1 MEVNQYLEMFIE
13 ESKDHLQACSEHL
26 LELEKNPDDLAIV
39 GEIFRSAHTLKGM
52 SATMGFE
59 DLADLTHKM
68 ENVLDAIRNEKI
80 HVSPEILDVVFES
93 VDHLEEM
100 VMDIANGGDGKRD
113 VSSTVAQLKRIELGE
128 YAIPEVVA
136 TTETPVTAVASVLE
150 YDSFE
155 QTVITQSTEQGFNAF
170 EISVRLR
177 EDCLLKAARVFM
189 VFEILEKDGEVIK
202 SSPSVE
208 KLEDEQFDQQFSVAF
223 VTKESAEDMKNKIMK
238 VSEVE
243 EVIVATLGKSVTAVA
258 SVLEYDSFEQTVIAQ
273 SAEQGFNAFEISV
286 KLREDCL
293 LKAARVFMVFEI
305 LEKDGDVIKSNPSV
319 EKLEDEQF
327 DQQFYVALVTKESA
341 EDMQKK
347 IMKVSEVEEVIV
359 ATIEQKQHSEK
370 EQAIQEVAA
379 TATVEVE
386 AQPATA
392 PEKNTAA
399 PTPAKAPAP
408 AKTDKS
414 HAPVGN
420 KTIRVNIERLDIL
433 MNLFEELVIDRG
445 RLQSI
450 STEVNHGELNETV
463 ERMSRVMGD
472 LQTII
477 LTMRMVP
484 VETVFN
490 RFPKMIRQLSRDL
503 NKKINL
509 EIIGAE
515 TELDRT
521 VIDEIGDPLV
531 HLIRNSVDHGIE
543 NPTARRAKGKP
554 EEGTVVL
561 RAYHSGNYVFIEIED
576 DGAGINR
583 EKVLAKAISKG
594 IVTQEQSYSMSDKQI
609 NELILASGFST
620 ADVISDVSGRGVG
633 LDVVKTTIESLGGN
647 ISIESTQDVGS
658 VFSIQ
663 LPLTLSIIS
672 VMLVEIEKEIYA
684 IPLSSI
690 IETSIIRS
698 SEIMNAH
705 NQKVIDFRGKVVPLV
720 FLEEIFE
727 VPRKEP
733 QDDEFH
739 SVVIVRKGE
748 KLAGLVVDSFIGQ
761 QEIVLKSLGNY
772 LTNIFAISGA
782 TILGNGKVALIVDC
796 NALIK

>member
-13 ESKDHLQACSEHL
+13 ESKEHLQACSEHL

-80 HVSPEILDVVFES
+80 HVTPEILDVVFES

-128 YAIPEVVA
+128 EAIPEVVA
-136 TTETPVTAVASVLE
+136 TVAAPVVESVLE

-155 QTVITQSTEQGFNAF
+155 QTVITQS
-170 EISVRLR
+170 
-177 EDCLLKAARVFM
+177 
-189 VFEILEKDGEVIK
+189 
-202 SSPSVE
+202 
-208 KLEDEQFDQQFSVAF
+208 
-223 VTKESAEDMKNKIMK
+223 
-238 VSEVE
+238 
-243 EVIVATLGKSVTAVA
+243 
-258 SVLEYDSFEQTVIAQ
+258 
-273 SAEQGFNAFEISV
+273 AEQGFNAFEISV
-286 KLREDCL
+286 TLREDCL

-305 LEKDGDVIKSNPSV
+305 LEKDGDVIKSSPSV

-327 DQQFYVALVTKESA
+327 DQQFYVAFVTKTTA

-347 IMKVSEVEEVIV
+347 LMKVSEVDEVIV
-359 ATIEQKQHSEK
+359 TTIDQRKFSEK
-370 EQAIQEVAA
+370 VFEAQQEVAA
-379 TATVEVE
+379 TATAVAEV
-386 AQPATA
+386 
-392 PEKNTAA
+392 AA
-399 PTPAKAPAP
+399 IPTNTPAAKAEPVAKP
-408 AKTDKS
+408 AKEATPSKADKN

-658 VFSIQ
+658 IFSIQ

-727 VPRKEP
+727 VPRQEH
-733 QDDEFH
+733 QDEEFH

>member
-13 ESKDHLQACSEHL
+13 ESKEHLQACSEHL

-80 HVSPEILDVVFES
+80 HVTPEILDVVFES

-128 YAIPEVVA
+128 EVIPEVVA
-136 TTETPVTAVASVLE
+136 TVAAPVVESVLE

-155 QTVITQSTEQGFNAF
+155 QTVITQS
-170 EISVRLR
+170 
-177 EDCLLKAARVFM
+177 
-189 VFEILEKDGEVIK
+189 
-202 SSPSVE
+202 
-208 KLEDEQFDQQFSVAF
+208 
-223 VTKESAEDMKNKIMK
+223 
-238 VSEVE
+238 
-243 EVIVATLGKSVTAVA
+243 
-258 SVLEYDSFEQTVIAQ
+258 
-273 SAEQGFNAFEISV
+273 AEQGFNAFEISV
-286 KLREDCL
+286 TLREDCL

-305 LEKDGDVIKSNPSV
+305 LEKDGDVIKSSPSV

-327 DQQFYVALVTKESA
+327 DQQFYVAFVTKTTA

-347 IMKVSEVEEVIV
+347 LMKVSEVDEVIV
-359 ATIEQKQHSEK
+359 TTIDQRKFSEK
-370 EQAIQEVAA
+370 VFEAHQEVAA
-379 TATVEVE
+379 TATAVAEV
-386 AQPATA
+386 AAIPTNAPAA
-392 PEKNTAA
+392 KAEPVAK
-399 PTPAKAPAP
+399 PAKEATPSKA
-408 AKTDKS
+408 DKN

-658 VFSIQ
+658 IFSIQ

-727 VPRKEP
+727 VPRQEH
-733 QDDEFH
+733 QDEEFH

>member
-1 MEVNQYLEMFIE
+1 MEVNQYLEMFID
-13 ESKDHLQACSEHL
+13 ESKEHLQACSEHL
-26 LELEKNPDDLAIV
+26 LELEKNPQDLAIV

-80 HVSPEILDVVFES
+80 KVTPEILDIVFES

-100 VMDIANGGDGKRD
+100 VQDIASGGDGKRD
-113 VSSTVAQLKRIELGE
+113 VQATVELLKRIESGE
-128 YAIPEVVA
+128 ELNTAPIQIAANEQAA
-136 TTETPVTAVASVLE
+136 TNVVTAEWKLT
-150 YDSFE
+150 YDDFE
-155 QTVITQSTEQGFNAF
+155 KTILHQSADQGYMAY
-170 EISVRLR
+170 EISISLR

-189 VFEILEKDGEVIK
+189 VFEILEKNGDVIK
-202 SSPSVE
+202 SSPTVD
-208 KLEDEQFDQQFSVAF
+208 KLEEEQFDSVFHVAF
-223 VTKESAEDMKNKIMK
+223 ISQETAEDLQKMLLK

-243 EVIVATLGKSVTAVA
+243 KVEVTSIEPSVFKEVKGEVISPEDVPS
-258 SVLEYDSFEQTVIAQ
+258 SQPETV
-273 SAEQGFNAFEISV
+273 E
-286 KLREDCL
+286 
-293 LKAARVFMVFEI
+293 
-305 LEKDGDVIKSNPSV
+305 
-319 EKLEDEQF
+319 
-327 DQQFYVALVTKESA
+327 T
-341 EDMQKK
+341 
-347 IMKVSEVEEVIV
+347 VSEQPVP
-359 ATIEQKQHSEK
+359 
-370 EQAIQEVAA
+370 AA
-379 TATVEVE
+379 TEKK
-386 AQPATA
+386 PAASST
-392 PEKNTAA
+392 
-399 PTPAKAPAP
+399 
-408 AKTDKS
+408 KS
-414 HAPVGN
+414 HAPATS
-420 KTIRVNIERLDIL
+420 KTIRVNIERLDVL

-445 RLQSI
+445 RLLSI
-450 STEVNHGELNETV
+450 ATEVNHGELSETV
-463 ERMSRVMGD
+463 ERMSRTMGD
-472 LQTII
+472 LQNII

-490 RFPKMIRQLSRDL
+490 RFPKMVRQLSRDL

-509 EIIGAE
+509 DIIGAE

-531 HLIRNSVDHGIE
+531 HLIRNSLDHGVE
-543 NPTARRAKGKP
+543 SPEVRRQKGKP
-554 EEGTVVL
+554 EEGTVQL

-594 IVTQEQSYSMSDKQI
+594 IVSKEVASSLTDKQV
-609 NELILASGFST
+609 NELIMASGFST

-684 IPLSSI
+684 VPLSSI
-690 IETSIIRS
+690 IETSIIRH
-698 SEIMNAH
+698 SEILNAH
-705 NQKVIDFRGKVVPLV
+705 NQKVIDFRGKVVPLI
-720 FLEEIFE
+720 FLEEVFE
-727 VPRKEP
+727 VPRSETKE
-733 QDDEFH
+733 DEFH

-796 NALIK
+796 NALM